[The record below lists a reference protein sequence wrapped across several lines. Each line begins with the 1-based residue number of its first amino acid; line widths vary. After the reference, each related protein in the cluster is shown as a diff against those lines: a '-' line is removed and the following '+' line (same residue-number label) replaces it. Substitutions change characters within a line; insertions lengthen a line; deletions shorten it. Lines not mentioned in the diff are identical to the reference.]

1 MQILIA
7 EDDPVSSRLLER
19 TLQKWGHQVIV
30 AGNGVEALDLARQ
43 HEARFIIADW
53 MMPQMDGAELCRRL
67 RQEDAGKYVYI
78 IMLTAKGT
86 QEDITEGLQA
96 GADDYVVKPPDP
108 PELRAR
114 IAVGLRVIELEDS
127 LSAHITELQDA
138 LAHVKRLQGL
148 LPMCSH
154 CKRVRDD
161 KDYWHRVDVYIA
173 EHTDADITHSICPS
187 YMRKYY
193 GHLFRDGE
201 LDEKP

>member
-19 TLQKWGHQVIV
+19 TLQKWGHQVIT
-30 AGNGVEALDLARQ
+30 AGNGVEALHLARQ
-43 HEARFIIADW
+43 HKARFMIADW
-53 MMPQMDGAELCRRL
+53 MMPEMDGAELCRRL
-67 RQEDAGKYVYI
+67 RQEDGGKYVYI
-78 IMLTAKGT
+78 IMLTAKST

-127 LSAHITELQDA
+127 LSAHITELEDA

-161 KDYWHRVDVYIA
+161 KDYWHLVDVYIA
-173 EHTDADITHSICPS
+173 EHTDADITHSICPDC
-187 YMRKYY
+187 MRKYY